1 MADEKG
7 KLSWERLGRVAKD
20 QSSAFSVIF
29 DYPDREVIAPF
40 GRPEY
45 TDDIMMTLVDSKG
58 SAVVVPL
65 HEKAENIPE
74 SFAWAKESF
83 GKVAT
88 EWDKIASG
96 EERALLDNFR
106 ERGGI
111 LNLVQRNAD
120 TEKLY
125 NAVDGT
131 NNETED
137 ARTPKTGTWGETL
150 QMSNGTSLK
159 ENIDFIISLST
170 ERSQTTLIHE
180 LTHAADH
187 GISDSDLFKG
197 CYTLDG
203 IRGSQIVQNLLNK
216 MQNLIATGAYS
227 SNKINKEM
235 VCRLNEA
242 RHAQPEQFKKECPLL
257 DAFYSKVFY
266 PALAAQTAATKSGE
280 RVGNQ
285 EAFQHLNDK
294 YLLSDRIQ
302 SLSPREEQEIA
313 QLHKALSS
321 ARDERRTD
329 IERALRSKIDRS
341 PSVRGLYQTMD
352 EFQKQMKKL
361 EYQTLQDHIKVKQ
374 KTERRTTWGAVLSPD
389 GKKYQVPLDKKGNLV
404 IPESLKGKTAISNH
418 DLLKGAANGGRGQGG
433 EAPMDKHNSLD
444 YRDVGGK
451 DRKPEIPEPKRPTN
465 SWEDERRKK
474 AEEIRRNL
482 GWNNQVAVKR
492 GHLF

>member
-1 MADEKG
+1 MADEQE
-7 KLSWERLGRVAKD
+7 KLSWEKLGRVAKD
-20 QSSAFSVIF
+20 QGNAFSVVF

-40 GRPEY
+40 ARPEY
-45 TDDIMMTLVDSKG
+45 TDDMMMTLVDSKG
-58 SAVVVPL
+58 SAVVIPL

-83 GKVAT
+83 IKAAT

-96 EERALLDNFR
+96 EEKALLDNFR
-106 ERGGI
+106 ERGGV

-203 IRGSQIVQNLLNK
+203 VRGSQIVQNLLSK

-242 RHAQPEQFKKECPLL
+242 RHANPEQFKKECPLL

-266 PALAAQTAATKSGE
+266 PALAAQTAATKSDE

-285 EAFQHLNDK
+285 EAFQYLNDNH
-294 YLLSDRIQ
+294 LLSDKIQ
-302 SLSPREEQEIA
+302 SLSPQEEQEVA
-313 QLHKALSS
+313 QLRNALSS

-341 PSVRGLYQTMD
+341 QSAQGLYQTMD

-361 EYQTLQDHIKVKQ
+361 EYQTLQDHIVVKQ
-374 KTERRTTWGAVLSPD
+374 KSERRTTWGAVLSPD
-389 GKKYQVPLDKKGNLV
+389 GKKYQVPLDKKGHLV
-404 IPESLKGKTAISNH
+404 VPESLKGKTSISNH
-418 DLLKGAANGGRGQGG
+418 DLLSGAANGGQGHKAP
-433 EAPMDKHNSLD
+433 EPIRPTRPMDSQPEHKNGGGLD
-444 YRDVGGK
+444 FRL
-451 DRKPEIPEPKRPTN
+451 
-465 SWEDERRKK
+465 
-474 AEEIRRNL
+474 A
-482 GWNNQVAVKR
+482 AKR
-492 GHLF
+492 GKSM